1 MTQRSKSQEEPKEPP
16 ESKPGK
22 TRKRGRGEGSIY
34 KRKDGRWTAAVTLG
48 YHNGKLKRKTVY
60 GETRKEVQDKL
71 TIVLRKVQE
80 GIAISNE
87 RETLGQFLQ
96 AWLKDVVKPNV
107 RPKTH
112 RTYSDHV
119 KLHIE
124 PALGSRPIAK
134 LTPQHIQS
142 FLNDKLQ
149 AGLSG
154 QSVHHLLATLRCAL
168 NVATRWGLIP
178 RNVAALVEPPRIE
191 KSEFQPFTPEEAQK
205 FLAAIRG
212 DRHESLYLVALAS
225 GLRQGEILGLR
236 WEDIDLDSGT
246 LVVRFAL
253 QRVNKKLRLVEP
265 KTPKSRR
272 VIKLPQV
279 TITALQAHK
288 INQEQERLAADKH
301 WKETGLVFTTR
312 VGTAVDARRLLTKF
326 GKILSNAKLRHIRF
340 HDLRH
345 SCATLLLAQGVHP
358 RIVMDLL
365 GHSQIS
371 LTMNTYSHI
380 IPAMQNEVAERMDEI
395 LTPTPAPIAVK
406 IAVKEESQMVN

>member
-1 MTQRSKSQEEPKEPP
+1 M
-16 ESKPGK
+16 
-22 TRKRGRGEGSIY
+22 
-34 KRKDGRWTAAVTLG
+34 TLG
-48 YHNGKLKRKTVY
+48 YQNGKLKRKTVY

-71 TIVLRKVQE
+71 TAVLNKVQQ

-87 RETLGQFLQ
+87 REALGQFLN
-96 AWLKDVVKPNV
+96 AWLRDVVKPNV

-124 PALGSRPIAK
+124 PALGSRPMAK
-134 LTPQHIQS
+134 LTPQSVQS

-149 AGLSG
+149 SGLSG
-154 QSVHHLLATLRCAL
+154 QSVHHLLATLRAAL
-168 NVATRWGLIP
+168 NIATKWGLIP
-178 RNVAALVEPPRIE
+178 RNVAALVEPPRIQ
-191 KSEFQPFTPEEAQK
+191 KTDIQPFTPDEAQS

-212 DRHESLYLVALAS
+212 DRHEALYLVALAS

-236 WEDIDLDSGT
+236 WEDIDLDNST
-246 LVVRFAL
+246 LTVRFAL

-288 INQEQERLAADKH
+288 MNQEQERLLADKQ

-326 GKILSNAKLRHIRF
+326 WKVLTDAKLRHIRF

-365 GHSQIS
+365 GHSQIG
-371 LTMNTYSHI
+371 LTMNTYSHV
-380 IPAMQNEVAERMDEI
+380 IPAMQSEVADRMDEI
-395 LTPTPAPIAVK
+395 LTPIAVK